1 MTTPPP
7 IAEVMLA
14 EAQAIIAAAQRLDAT
29 HAQRAVDMLVA
40 CNGKVLVTGVGKS
53 GLVAQKIAAS
63 LTSVGLMSVYLNP
76 LDALHGDIGVV
87 RDGDVIIMISNSGE
101 TTELLAV
108 IPYVKKRDV
117 QLLGILGKTKSAI
130 GERCDLALDASVER
144 EASPIGQVPTSSTAV
159 AMAIGDAL
167 TVAWMTAKGVS
178 VNDFAMNH
186 PAGSIGRRLTLMV
199 RDLMIPHDKLIMIS
213 ADARLPEV
221 VDALTTQAVG
231 AVLVRHAVDH
241 AADRAA
247 GHAADHAALGGIITD
262 GDLRRALKRTP
273 ADRWGELLA
282 RDLMTTTPIAVASG
296 APAIEALTL
305 MERNAKKAI
314 TVLPVVDEGKVVGM
328 LRMHDLVQA
337 GLQ

>member
-14 EAQAIIAAAQRLDAT
+14 EAQAITAAAQRLDAT

-40 CNGKVLVTGVGKS
+40 CDGKVLVTGVGKS

-87 RDGDVIIMISNSGE
+87 RDGDIIIMISNSGE

-108 IPYVKKRDV
+108 IPYIKKRNV

-130 GERCDLALDASVER
+130 GERCDLTLDASVER
-144 EASPIGQVPTSSTAV
+144 EASPIDQVPISSTAV

-199 RDLMIPHDKLIMIS
+199 RDLMIPREKLMMIN

-221 VDALTTQAVG
+221 VDALTTQAIG
-231 AVLVRHAVDH
+231 AVLVAHAVDT
-241 AADRAA
+241 
-247 GHAADHAALGGIITD
+247 AALGGIITD

-273 ADRWGELLA
+273 ADGWGELVA
-282 RDLMTTTPIAVASG
+282 RDLMTTTPIAVTSG

-314 TVLPVVDEGKVVGM
+314 TVLPVIDDGKVVGM

-337 GLQ
+337 GLS

>member
-1 MTTPPP
+1 MTTPQP

-14 EAQAIIAAAQRLDAT
+14 EAQAITVAAQRLDAV

-40 CNGKVLVTGVGKS
+40 CTGKVLVTGVGKS

-117 QLLGILGKTKSAI
+117 RLLGILGKTKSAI
-130 GERCDLALDASVER
+130 GQRCDLALDASVER
-144 EASPIGQVPTSSTAV
+144 EASPIDQVPTSSTAV

-199 RDLMIPHDKLIMIS
+199 RDLMIPRDKLIMIN

-231 AVLVRHAVDH
+231 AVLVTHAVDP
-241 AADRAA
+241 D
-247 GHAADHAALGGIITD
+247 ALGGIITD

-273 ADRWGELLA
+273 ADGWGELVA
-282 RDLMTTTPIAVASG
+282 RDLMTTSPIAVASG
-296 APAIEALTL
+296 MPAIEALTL

-314 TVLPVVDEGKVVGM
+314 TVLPVIDEAKVVGM

-337 GLQ
+337 GLS

>member
-14 EAQAIIAAAQRLDAT
+14 EAQAITVAAQRLDAA

-108 IPYVKKRDV
+108 IPYIKKRDV

-130 GERCDLALDASVER
+130 GERCDLTLDASVER
-144 EASPIGQVPTSSTAV
+144 EASPIDQVPTSSTAV

-199 RDLMIPHDKLIMIS
+199 RDLMIPREKLMMIN

-221 VDALTTQAVG
+221 VDALTTQAIG
-231 AVLVRHAVDH
+231 AVLVAHAV
-241 AADRAA
+241 
-247 GHAADHAALGGIITD
+247 DHAALGGIITD

-273 ADRWGELLA
+273 ADGWGELVA
-282 RDLMTTTPIAVASG
+282 RDLTTTSPIAVASG
-296 APAIEALTL
+296 LPAIEALTL

-314 TVLPVVDEGKVVGM
+314 TVLPVIDDGKVVGM

-337 GLQ
+337 GLS

>member
-14 EAQAIIAAAQRLDAT
+14 EAQAITAAAQRLDAT

-40 CNGKVLVTGVGKS
+40 CTGKVLVTGVGKS

-130 GERCDLALDASVER
+130 GQRCDLALDASVER
-144 EASPIGQVPTSSTAV
+144 EASPIDQVPTSSTAV

-199 RDLMIPHDKLIMIS
+199 RDLMIPLDKLIMIN

-221 VDALTTQAVG
+221 VDALTTQAIG
-231 AVLVRHAVDH
+231 AVLVKHAVDP
-241 AADRAA
+241 
-247 GHAADHAALGGIITD
+247 AALGGIITD

-273 ADRWGELLA
+273 ADRWGELVA
-282 RDLMTTTPIAVASG
+282 RDLMTTSPIAVASG
-296 APAIEALTL
+296 MPAIEALTL

-314 TVLPVVDEGKVVGM
+314 TVLPVIDEAKVVGM

-337 GLQ
+337 GLS

>member
-14 EAQAIIAAAQRLDAT
+14 EAQAITVAAQRLDAA

-40 CNGKVLVTGVGKS
+40 CTGKVLVTGVGKS

-130 GERCDLALDASVER
+130 GQRCDLALDASVER
-144 EASPIGQVPTSSTAV
+144 EASPIDQVPTSSTAV

-199 RDLMIPHDKLIMIS
+199 RDLMIPRDKLIMIN

-231 AVLVRHAVDH
+231 AVLVTHAVDP
-241 AADRAA
+241 D
-247 GHAADHAALGGIITD
+247 ALGGIITD

-273 ADRWGELLA
+273 ADGWGELVA
-282 RDLMTTTPIAVASG
+282 RDLMTTSPIAVASG
-296 APAIEALTL
+296 MPAIEALTL

-314 TVLPVVDEGKVVGM
+314 TVLPVIDEARVVGM

-337 GLQ
+337 GLS

>member
-1 MTTPPP
+1 MTTPQP

-14 EAQAIIAAAQRLDAT
+14 EAQAITVAAQRLDAV

-40 CNGKVLVTGVGKS
+40 CTGKVLVTGVGKS

-130 GERCDLALDASVER
+130 GQRCDLALDASVER
-144 EASPIGQVPTSSTAV
+144 EASPIDQVPTSSTAV

-199 RDLMIPHDKLIMIS
+199 RDLMIPRDKLIMIN

-231 AVLVRHAVDH
+231 AVLVTHAVDP
-241 AADRAA
+241 D
-247 GHAADHAALGGIITD
+247 ALGGIITD

-273 ADRWGELLA
+273 ADGWGELVA
-282 RDLMTTTPIAVASG
+282 RDLMTTTPIAVVSG
-296 APAIEALTL
+296 MPAIEALTL

-314 TVLPVVDEGKVVGM
+314 TVLPVIDEAKVVGM

-337 GLQ
+337 GLS

>member
-14 EAQAIIAAAQRLDAT
+14 EAQAITVAAQRLDAA

-40 CNGKVLVTGVGKS
+40 CTGKVLVTGVGKS

-108 IPYVKKRDV
+108 IPYIKKRNV

-130 GERCDLALDASVER
+130 GERCDLTLDASVER
-144 EASPIGQVPTSSTAV
+144 EASPIDQVPTSSTAV

-199 RDLMIPHDKLIMIS
+199 RDLMIPREKLMMIN

-221 VDALTTQAVG
+221 VDALTTQAIG
-231 AVLVRHAVDH
+231 AVLVAHAV
-241 AADRAA
+241 
-247 GHAADHAALGGIITD
+247 DHAALGGIITD

-273 ADRWGELLA
+273 ADGWGELVA
-282 RDLMTTTPIAVASG
+282 RDLTTTSPIAVASG
-296 APAIEALTL
+296 LPAIEALTL

-314 TVLPVVDEGKVVGM
+314 TVLPVIDDGKVVGM

-337 GLQ
+337 GLS

>member
-14 EAQAIIAAAQRLDAT
+14 EAQAITAAAQRLDAT

-40 CNGKVLVTGVGKS
+40 CAGKVLVTGVGKS

-87 RDGDVIIMISNSGE
+87 RDGDIIIMISNSGE

-108 IPYVKKRDV
+108 IPYIKKRNV

-130 GERCDLALDASVER
+130 GERCDLTLDASVER
-144 EASPIGQVPTSSTAV
+144 EASPIDQVPTSSTAV

-199 RDLMIPHDKLIMIS
+199 RDLMIPREKLVMIN

-221 VDALTTQAVG
+221 VDALTTQAIG
-231 AVLVRHAVDH
+231 AVLVAHAV
-241 AADRAA
+241 
-247 GHAADHAALGGIITD
+247 DHAALGGIITD

-273 ADRWGELLA
+273 ADGWGELVA

-296 APAIEALTL
+296 MPAIEALTL

-314 TVLPVVDEGKVVGM
+314 TVLPVIDDGKVVGM

-337 GLQ
+337 GLS

>member
-1 MTTPPP
+1 
-7 IAEVMLA
+7 
-14 EAQAIIAAAQRLDAT
+14 
-29 HAQRAVDMLVA
+29 MLVA

-63 LTSVGLMSVYLNP
+63 LTSVGFMSVYLNP

-108 IPYVKKRDV
+108 IPYIKKRNV

-130 GERCDLALDASVER
+130 GERCDLTLDASVER
-144 EASPIGQVPTSSTAV
+144 EASPIDQVPTSSTAV

-199 RDLMIPHDKLIMIS
+199 RDLMIPREKLMMIN

-221 VDALTTQAVG
+221 VDALTTQAIG
-231 AVLVRHAVDH
+231 AVLVAHAVDH
-241 AADRAA
+241 E
-247 GHAADHAALGGIITD
+247 ALGGIITD
-262 GDLRRALKRTP
+262 GDLRRALKRTS
-273 ADRWGELLA
+273 ADGWGGLVA
-282 RDLMTTTPIAVASG
+282 RDLMTTTPIAVTSG

-314 TVLPVVDEGKVVGM
+314 TVLPVIDDGKVVGM

-337 GLQ
+337 GLS

>member
-7 IAEVMLA
+7 IAEVMMA
-14 EAQAIIAAAQRLDAT
+14 EAQAITAAAQRLDAT

-108 IPYVKKRDV
+108 IPYIKKRNV

-130 GERCDLALDASVER
+130 GERCDLTLDASVER
-144 EASPIGQVPTSSTAV
+144 EASPIDQVPTSSTAV

-199 RDLMIPHDKLIMIS
+199 RDLMIPREKLMMIN

-221 VDALTTQAVG
+221 VDALTTQAIG
-231 AVLVRHAVDH
+231 AVLVAHAVDP
-241 AADRAA
+241 
-247 GHAADHAALGGIITD
+247 AALGGIITD
-262 GDLRRALKRTP
+262 GDLRRALKRTS
-273 ADRWGELLA
+273 ADGWGELVA
-282 RDLMTTTPIAVASG
+282 RDLMTTTPIAVTSG

-314 TVLPVVDEGKVVGM
+314 TVLPVIDDGKVVGM

-337 GLQ
+337 GLS

>member
-1 MTTPPP
+1 MTTPQP

-14 EAQAIIAAAQRLDAT
+14 EAQAITVAAQRLDAV

-40 CNGKVLVTGVGKS
+40 CTGKVLVTGVGKS

-130 GERCDLALDASVER
+130 GQRCDLALDASVER
-144 EASPIGQVPTSSTAV
+144 EASPIDQVPTSSTAV

-199 RDLMIPHDKLIMIS
+199 RDLMIPRDKLIMIN

-231 AVLVRHAVDH
+231 AVLVTHAVDP
-241 AADRAA
+241 D
-247 GHAADHAALGGIITD
+247 ALGGIITD

-273 ADRWGELLA
+273 ADGWGELVA
-282 RDLMTTTPIAVASG
+282 RDLMTTSPIAVASG
-296 APAIEALTL
+296 MPAIEALTL

-314 TVLPVVDEGKVVGM
+314 TVLPVIDEAKVVGM

-337 GLQ
+337 GLS

>member
-1 MTTPPP
+1 MTTPQP

-14 EAQAIIAAAQRLDAT
+14 EAQAITVAAQRLDAV

-40 CNGKVLVTGVGKS
+40 CTGKVLVTGVGKS

-130 GERCDLALDASVER
+130 GQRCDLALDASVER
-144 EASPIGQVPTSSTAV
+144 EASPIDQVPTSSTAV

-199 RDLMIPHDKLIMIS
+199 RDLMIPRDKLIMIN
-213 ADARLPEV
+213 ADVRLPEV

-231 AVLVRHAVDH
+231 AVLVTHAVDP
-241 AADRAA
+241 D
-247 GHAADHAALGGIITD
+247 ALGGIITD

-273 ADRWGELLA
+273 ADGWGELVA
-282 RDLMTTTPIAVASG
+282 RDLMTTSPIAVASG
-296 APAIEALTL
+296 MPAIEALTL

-314 TVLPVVDEGKVVGM
+314 TVLPVIDEAKVVGM

-337 GLQ
+337 GLS

>member
-199 RDLMIPHDKLIMIS
+199 RDLMIPRDKLIMIS

-231 AVLVRHAVDH
+231 AVLVRHAADR
-241 AADRAA
+241 AADRAV
-247 GHAADHAALGGIITD
+247 DHAALGGIITD

-273 ADRWGELLA
+273 ADGWGELVA

-314 TVLPVVDEGKVVGM
+314 TVLPVIDEGKVVGM

>member
-14 EAQAIIAAAQRLDAT
+14 EAQAITAAAQRLDAT

-40 CNGKVLVTGVGKS
+40 CDGKVLVTGVGKS

-87 RDGDVIIMISNSGE
+87 RDGDIIIMISNSGE

-108 IPYVKKRDV
+108 IPYIKKRNV

-130 GERCDLALDASVER
+130 GERCDLTLDASVER
-144 EASPIGQVPTSSTAV
+144 EASPIDQVPTSSTAV

-199 RDLMIPHDKLIMIS
+199 RDLMIPREKLMMIN

-221 VDALTTQAVG
+221 VDALTTQAIG
-231 AVLVRHAVDH
+231 AVLVAHAVDP
-241 AADRAA
+241 
-247 GHAADHAALGGIITD
+247 AALGGIITD
-262 GDLRRALKRTP
+262 GDLRRALKRTS
-273 ADRWGELLA
+273 ADGWGELVA
-282 RDLMTTTPIAVASG
+282 RDLMTTTPIAVTSG

-314 TVLPVVDEGKVVGM
+314 TVLPVIDDGKVVGM

-337 GLQ
+337 GLS

>member
-1 MTTPPP
+1 
-7 IAEVMLA
+7 LA
-14 EAQAIIAAAQRLDAT
+14 EAQAITAAAQRLDAT

-40 CNGKVLVTGVGKS
+40 CTGKVLVTGVGKS

-130 GERCDLALDASVER
+130 GQRCDLALDASVER
-144 EASPIGQVPTSSTAV
+144 EASPIDQVPTSSTAV

-199 RDLMIPHDKLIMIS
+199 RDLMIPLDKLIMIN

-221 VDALTTQAVG
+221 VDALTTQAIG
-231 AVLVRHAVDH
+231 AVLVIHAVDP
-241 AADRAA
+241 
-247 GHAADHAALGGIITD
+247 AALGGIITD

-273 ADRWGELLA
+273 ADRWGELVA
-282 RDLMTTTPIAVASG
+282 RDLMTTSPIAVVSG
-296 APAIEALTL
+296 MPAIEALTL

-314 TVLPVVDEGKVVGM
+314 TVLPVIDEAKVVGM

-337 GLQ
+337 GLS